1 MSSLEENPLLIPSNL
16 KKGAVRFDKI
26 KAEHFMPAL
35 EQLCKE
41 AQVKFLKIMEHK
53 KKPSYENTI
62 KPYDQ
67 IIHSFDIISGV
78 FYQLYAAANS
88 SELSEIMLS
97 FTSGLQKMF
106 LTIKNPQF
114 FKRVEAIYKDEM
126 ERNSLNHEELRY
138 LDLLY
143 ERLAFEGALLSEESC
158 KKLMDTND
166 EIELLGKKFFQN
178 IIEFRE
184 RFRFQVTDKEA
195 LEGIP
200 EGYVLEAKRLAEK
213 EKEEGW
219 IFTSLET
226 SYLPFLAYCKRREL
240 REKFFKIMSFRNYN
254 GELDNSEIVLKIIDL
269 RLKKA
274 KLLGFSNYSE
284 YKLRESMAKSPHN
297 VTSFLENL
305 LKVFRPK
312 ALKELK
318 EVKDLAL
325 KEDGIEDFQY
335 WDLDYYSE
343 KLMKKKFDMNT
354 QELGKLREYF
364 PLEKSL
370 KGLFEHAKRLYDLEF
385 KKTKNYPVYEETVK
399 VYEVYRKGDYRGLLY
414 LDLFSRNK
422 KSQGAWAIRFKPQGS
437 DFLGTRSFCHAVICC
452 NFSKPNKDKPSLLT
466 LDDVRILFHE
476 FGHALHNILS
486 DCKMS
491 SLSGSSVFIDF
502 IELPS
507 QIMENWIYEKESL
520 QLISEHYETAKP
532 LPDDLFEKV
541 KGQLQFQSGIY
552 CLRELSLGLLDMA
565 WHNLSDL
572 PDISLLEFEAKAT
585 KKAQLLAPLEKSF
598 FPLHSPHFFYIF
610 SGGHD
615 SAYYGYKWAEVLGA
629 DAYKM
634 FQEEGIFN
642 KEVAERFRDSI
653 LSRGNTED
661 PLTLYKRFRKREPDI
676 SAFLE
681 RKSLVLEK
689 KPLKK
694 VSEKTN

>member
-41 AQVKFLKIMEHK
+41 AQVKFAKIIEHEK
-53 KKPSYENTI
+53 QPNYENTI
-62 KPYDQ
+62 KPYNQ
-67 IIHSFDIISGV
+67 IFHSFDTIVSV
-78 FYQLYAAANS
+78 SYQLHSAVHS
-88 SELSEIMLS
+88 SDLSETMLTFS
-97 FTSGLQKMF
+97 PLLEKTFSAMN
-106 LTIKNPQF
+106 KNPQF
-114 FKRVEAIYKDEM
+114 FRKIETVYKNEM

-143 ERLAFEGALLSEESC
+143 ERLVLEGTLLSEENR
-158 KKLMDTND
+158 KKLMDTD
-166 EIELLGKKFFQN
+166 EEIELLGNQFSQNLIKFQ
-178 IIEFRE
+178 ES
-184 RFRFQVTDKEA
+184 FRFYLTDKKA
-195 LEGIP
+195 LEGLP
-200 EGYVLEAKRLAEK
+200 EDCVLEAKKLAEK
-213 EKEEGW
+213 EKKEGW
-219 IFTSLET
+219 AFTSLRA
-226 SYLPFLAYCKRREL
+226 SYVPFLYYCKRRDL
-240 REKFFKIMSFRNYN
+240 RKKFFKLISCRNYKD
-254 GELDNSEIVLKIIDL
+254 EFDNSEIVLKIIDL

-284 YKLRESMAKSPHN
+284 YKLKKSMAKSPHK
-297 VTSFLENL
+297 VISFLENL
-305 LKVFRPK
+305 LKAYRPK

-335 WDLDYYSE
+335 WDLNYYSD
-343 KLMKKKFDMNT
+343 KLMKKKFDIDT
-354 QELGKLREYF
+354 QKLREYF

-370 KGLFEHAKRLYDLEF
+370 EGLFEHAKRLYDLEF

-414 LDLFSRNK
+414 LDLFSRDT
-422 KSQGAWAIRFKPQGS
+422 KSQGAWKTRFKPQGS
-437 DFLGTRSFCHAVICC
+437 DFLGTRSFCHALICC
-452 NFSKPNKDKPSLLT
+452 NFPKPSKSKPSLLT
-466 LDDVRILFHE
+466 QNDVRTLFHE
-476 FGHALHNILS
+476 FGHALHDILS

-491 SLSGSSVFIDF
+491 SLSGTAVFIDF
-502 IELPS
+502 VELPS

-532 LPDDLFEKV
+532 LPDDLFAKI
-541 KGQLQFQSGIY
+541 KGQLQFQSGIR
-552 CLRELSLGLLDMA
+552 CLRQLSFGFLDMA

-572 PDISLLEFEAKAT
+572 PDISLLEDFEAKAT
-585 KKAQLLAPLEKSF
+585 KKAQLLAPLKKS
-598 FPLHSPHFFYIF
+598 SSSCHFAHIF
-610 SGGHD
+610 SGGYD
-615 SAYYGYKWAEVLGA
+615 SGYYGYKWAEVLDA
-629 DAYKM
+629 DAYKI

-676 SAFLE
+676 RALLE
-681 RKSLVLEK
+681 REGLVLEK